1 MVTAPDDVLATE
13 PRWDASRFPPAAR
26 SNRLLQTLRFAR
38 DPLGELQR
46 ARRRHGEVF
55 TLRILPYRAGL
66 VCAADPETNR
76 AVLTDSERFAAGDA
90 AALLEPLIGAGSLIL
105 TPSPRHARNRKL
117 LMPPFHGSRLEAWR
131 ERVGLLTREHLPELL
146 DGGPQPVRPWA
157 QRLTLDVILRVVL
170 GIDDA
175 ERRARFR
182 DALDGLLDPRVQ
194 ALLFAP
200 AWLAQDRG
208 RLSPGNVLTRRR
220 AAVDRLLADEVAAR
234 RADPATGRRD
244 DVLSVL
250 LGARHDDGS
259 GFSDEELNDELKGL
273 VLAGH
278 ETTATSLA
286 WTLHLLAHHP
296 AVRADL
302 VASLDHGED
311 DVLRAVIKES
321 MRLRSPVIDAV
332 RIATRDT
339 ELAGRPVPAG
349 AFVSGMFCGMHVDDA
364 VWPDAAEFRPGRHLE
379 GRTDPWSATPFGGG
393 ARRCLGAALAQ
404 LELEEVVREVLTV
417 AVPEPAGRPEAVRL
431 LGVTLVPSRGGRVTL
446 RPRGAPRPGLE

>member
-1 MVTAPDDVLATE
+1 MVTTPDDVLPTE
-13 PRWDASRFPPAAR
+13 PRWDPTRFPPAAR
-26 SNRLLQTLRFAR
+26 GIRLLQTLRFAR

-55 TLRILPYRAGL
+55 TLRILPYRSGL

-76 AVLTDSERFAAGDA
+76 AVLTDAERFAAGHA
-90 AALLEPLIGAGSLIL
+90 AALLEPLIGARSLIL

-117 LMPPFHGSRLEAWR
+117 LMPPLHGSRLEAWR
-131 ERVGLLTREHLPELL
+131 GRVRLLTHEHLPELL
-146 DGGPQPVRPWA
+146 DGRAHPVRPWA

-170 GIDDA
+170 GIEDVD
-175 ERRARFR
+175 RRARFR
-182 DALDGLLDPRVQ
+182 HALDGLLDPRVQ

-200 AWLAQDRG
+200 AWLAKDRG
-208 RLSPGNVLTRRR
+208 RWSAGAVLTRRR
-220 AAVDRLLADEVAAR
+220 AAVDRLLGEEVAAR
-234 RADPATGRRD
+234 RAAPGVGRRD
-244 DVLSVL
+244 DVLSIL
-250 LGARHDDGS
+250 LDARHDDGS

-278 ETTATSLA
+278 ETTATALA

-296 AVRADL
+296 SERADL
-302 VASLDHGED
+302 LASLDRGED

-321 MRLRSPVIDAV
+321 LRLRSPVIDAV

-364 VWPDAAEFRPGRHLE
+364 VWDDATAFRPGRHLE
-379 GRTDPWSATPFGGG
+379 GRTDPWAATPFGGG

-417 AVPEPAGRPEAVRL
+417 AVPEPAGGPESVRL

-446 RPRGAPRPGLE
+446 RPRGGARPGLE